1 MSPWYAVFCRPR
13 REALAEEN
21 LLRQGYRV
29 FLPRLATKARRKG
42 RWADVSEPLFP
53 RYLFVAAA
61 DARQSLAPVRSTF
74 GVSHLVRFGG
84 QPAIVADELVETL
97 RQRHDPLSGACV
109 ITKVFTP
116 GDKVILR
123 SGPMSGIE
131 GVFEIE
137 AGADRVYVLLELL
150 GSINRVKVARNW
162 LVPAS

>member
-29 FLPRLATKARRKG
+29 FLPRLATQARKKG
-42 RWADVSEPLFP
+42 RWADVCEPLFP

-61 DARQSLAPVRSTF
+61 DARQSLAPVRSTL
-74 GVSHLVRFGG
+74 GVSNLVRFGG
-84 QPAIVADELVETL
+84 QPAIVPDELVETL

-150 GSINRVKVARNW
+150 GSINRVKVARDW
-162 LVPAS
+162 LVPAA